1 MQDSPHPELLVAA
14 TVDFLKR
21 EILPFTE
28 GTRSFH
34 LRVALNALDLVT
46 RQLKLADESDTAE
59 ERRLEMLLGRQ
70 GSLEYLNGVL
80 CDLIA
85 RGDFTL
91 ATPGLKDHLW
101 ATTKAKLAV
110 DQPNYASYR
119 RTLDEEARR

>member
-1 MQDSPHPELLVAA
+1 MQDQPRPEVLVSA
-14 TVDFLKR
+14 TADFLKR

-28 GTRSFH
+28 GARSFH

-46 RQLKLADESDTAE
+46 RQLNLAAKSDTAE
-59 ERRLEMLLGRQ
+59 AERLEMLLGRQ
-70 GSLEYLNGVL
+70 GSLEDLNRAL

-85 RGDFTL
+85 SGEFTL

-101 ATTKAKLAV
+101 ATTMAKLAV

-119 RTLDEEARR
+119 LALEEEARR